1 MDKQWIQNRLLD
13 YLYDELDAA
22 EKQEVEQW
30 LAANPEAQ
38 QELTELQQTR
48 GILSALPEV
57 TPPKPL
63 TVTSSSLR
71 ISRRWLPTISMAA
84 AAAILLLLVA
94 TNVRVQT
101 YNGGMTIAFGKAK
114 ALQPTHEVN
123 VAHSD
128 ETIQKAI
135 AVNNRQFYQQL
146 DSIQKGMQQQ
156 LLVNQQHLQQDWM
169 QRLSSKQT
177 NYESQLKT
185 LAGKEF
191 QQKYPELAALIQDM
205 QLEHQQETR
214 YLLTELWNN
223 WQQVRAEDL
232 KAIQRNFVMINEN
245 VEINRQG
252 TEELFKNMLVRANT
266 GD

>member
-1 MDKQWIQNRLLD
+1 MQNRLLD

-38 QELTELQQTR
+38 QELAGIQQTR

-57 TPPKPL
+57 TPPKPGP
-63 TVTSSSLR
+63 VTSSSLR

-84 AAAILLLLVA
+84 AAAILLLLIA
-94 TNVRVQT
+94 TNVRVKT
-101 YNGGMTIAFGKAK
+101 YDGGMTIAFGKAK
-114 ALQPTHEVN
+114 PLQPVQPVHEVN
-123 VAHSD
+123 VAPSD
-128 ETIQKAI
+128 ETIQQAI

-146 DSIQKGMQQQ
+146 DSIQKGIQQQ
-156 LLVNQQHLQQDWM
+156 LLANQQHLQQDWM

-177 NYESQLKT
+177 NYESKLKT

-232 KAIQRNFVMINEN
+232 KAIERNFVMINEN
-245 VEINRQG
+245 VELNRQG
-252 TEELFKNMLVRANT
+252 AEELFKNMLARANT